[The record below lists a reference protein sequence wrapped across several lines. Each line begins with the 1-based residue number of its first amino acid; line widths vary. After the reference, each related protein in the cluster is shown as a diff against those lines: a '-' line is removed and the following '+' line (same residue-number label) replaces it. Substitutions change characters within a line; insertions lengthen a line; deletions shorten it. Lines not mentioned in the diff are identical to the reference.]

1 MPQVINMNEGATDS
15 RLKKE
20 SPEYVKISLAAA
32 MTLGIKP
39 GLFHRNAKLHCINI
53 LLNYESG
60 CAASCAYCG
69 LSGKRKGTY
78 DGKSFI
84 RVTWP
89 NHQLE
94 DIISRMTARLEVV
107 KRVCISQ
114 ITNRKSIKDTLEITK
129 KIKERCDVP
138 VSVLCSPTILNRNDL
153 VDIRNAG
160 ADKLGVAVDLAT
172 PELFAKFRGSGVNGP
187 HKWDRYFECL
197 EDAIA
202 IFGQMNAGAH
212 LITGMG
218 ETELEMVSMMLKVK
232 QMGGWT
238 HLFSF
243 FPERESS
250 LSDHPMPDM
259 DHYRR
264 IQLARYIVDKNIGRS
279 GSFNFD
285 SAGKIV
291 DFGLANELYNEIV
304 DSGLPFMT
312 SGCEGKDGLVACN
325 RPFANSRPGPNIRNF
340 PFPPNHEDVSRIRQ
354 QMKL

>member
-1 MPQVINMNEGATDS
+1 MNECATDS
-15 RLKKE
+15 CLQKE

-69 LSGKRKGTY
+69 LSGKRKGEY
-78 DGKSFI
+78 DEKSFI

-89 NHQLE
+89 NHQL
-94 DIISRMTARLEVV
+94 DDLISRMTTRLDVV

-114 ITNRKSIKDTLEITK
+114 ITNKKSIKDTLEITK
-129 KIKERCDVP
+129 KIKERSDIP
-138 VSVLCSPTILNRNDL
+138 VSILVSPTILNRDDL
-153 VDIRNAG
+153 VDIKNAG

-172 PELFAKFRGSGVNGP
+172 PELFDKFRGSGVKGP

-197 EDAIA
+197 EDAIT
-202 IFGQMNAGAH
+202 IFGHMNAGAH
-212 LITGMG
+212 LVTGLG
-218 ETELEMVSMMLKVK
+218 ETEQEMVSMMARVK
-232 QMGGWT
+232 KMGGWT

-243 FPERESS
+243 FPERESA

-264 IQLARYIVDKNIGRS
+264 IQLARYLIDKNI
-279 GSFNFD
+279 FEADTFD
-285 SAGKIV
+285 FDEAGKIV
-291 DFGLANELYNEIV
+291 DFGLDNQLFNKII

-340 PFPPNHEDVSRIRQ
+340 PFTPNQEDIGRIRQ
-354 QMKL
+354 QMNL